1 MVFFLVRLIMPPSSG
16 ITTWCILSIMQADAT
31 ALSLFI
37 KKIMKA
43 EYKKPLFECYFVSL
57 DLLVRLSSSHH

>member
-1 MVFFLVRLIMPPSSG
+1 
-16 ITTWCILSIMQADAT
+16 MQADAT

-43 EYKKPLFECYFVSL
+43 EYKKAIIWVLFF
-57 DLLVRLSSSHH
+57 LSGFAGPTV

>member
-1 MVFFLVRLIMPPSSG
+1 MFFFLVRLLMAPSG
-16 ITTWCILSIMQADAT
+16 ITTWCVLSIMQADAT

-43 EYKKPLFECYFVSL
+43 EYKKPLFECYFFSL